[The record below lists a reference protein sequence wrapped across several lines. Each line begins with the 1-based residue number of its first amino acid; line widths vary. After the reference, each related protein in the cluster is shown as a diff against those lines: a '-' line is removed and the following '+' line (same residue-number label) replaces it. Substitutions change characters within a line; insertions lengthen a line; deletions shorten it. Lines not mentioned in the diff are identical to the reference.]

1 MVQAVR
7 THGIFKGTIMGLA
20 RNFRSTHIFFM
31 GGSDPV
37 PDVFSWKEIRN
48 GYIIFRNPK
57 RHKPDE
63 KDDLNH

>member
-1 MVQAVR
+1 
-7 THGIFKGTIMGLA
+7 MGLA
-20 RNFRSTHIFFM
+20 RIFRCTHIFFM